1 MRASDN
7 NYKQYRRYFVQLK
20 NISAR
25 KKTRTYGG
33 VIFSLLAIGFFAV
46 FAIKPTLVII
56 AQLVKE
62 TKDQEEINMVLEE
75 KISDLGKAQ
84 VLYKSISKDLPLIA
98 QSFPVKP
105 EAPTLI
111 KELEALARIS
121 SINFVSLKINQVL
134 IDGSLEDKETKPSKR
149 DAQNTIHFTLV
160 AESDYNSLKTFLG
173 SLDNLRR
180 IVLVDAFSFKT
191 GNSEQES
198 LSLMLNAQAYFMP

>member
-1 MRASDN
+1 MSALDS

-33 VIFSLLAIGFFAV
+33 VIFSLLAIGFFAI

-62 TKDQEEINMVLEE
+62 TKDQEKINMVLEE

-84 VLYKSISKDLPLIA
+84 ILYRSISKDLPSIN

-105 EAPTLI
+105 
-111 KELEALARIS
+111 
-121 SINFVSLKINQVL
+121 
-134 IDGSLEDKETKPSKR
+134 
-149 DAQNTIHFTLV
+149 
-160 AESDYNSLKTFLG
+160 
-173 SLDNLRR
+173 
-180 IVLVDAFSFKT
+180 
-191 GNSEQES
+191 
-198 LSLMLNAQAYFMP
+198 